1 MVQFNKFVLQGND
14 SALEKFYK
22 NSRQN
27 PILGDEKFRNE
38 LMETPLRVDRE
49 HPRYKRA
56 VVRPSLHQLLETL
69 LHQ

>member
-1 MVQFNKFVLQGND
+1 MAQFHKFVLQGND

-22 NSRQN
+22 NSRQS

-49 HPRYKRA
+49 YPRYERA
-56 VVRPSLHQLLETL
+56 AVKLSLDQLLVTL